1 MLSQVS
7 AGDVLTVSE
16 LAQGQGIAVST
27 MTEVVARLAEQGLLS
42 KSTTNADRRE
52 VRVAITEL
60 GLDRLDRTLEE
71 RNRILGERL
80 AVLTEGEQRSI
91 AAAIPALWKLAAID
105 AAEWPRVPLK
115 PDGKKRR
122 ADRNT
127 AGS

>member
-1 MLSQVS
+1 M
-7 AGDVLTVSE
+7 SE